1 MTCRT
6 AVNRAS
12 GQAPIQET
20 HTPEAL
26 REFVRCASSLQDLL
40 YDDRPLD
47 DEEFLFMK
55 NHFQNL
61 QMAFFSWKQR
71 YRPAD
76 DDKPAD
82 AFQC

>member
-12 GQAPIQET
+12 GQAPVQKNDT
-20 HTPEAL
+20 SEAL
-26 REFVRCASSLQDLL
+26 REFAQCASALRDLL

-61 QMAFFSWKQR
+61 QMAFLSWKR
-71 YRPAD
+71 RHRPAD
-76 DDKPAD
+76 EDKPAD